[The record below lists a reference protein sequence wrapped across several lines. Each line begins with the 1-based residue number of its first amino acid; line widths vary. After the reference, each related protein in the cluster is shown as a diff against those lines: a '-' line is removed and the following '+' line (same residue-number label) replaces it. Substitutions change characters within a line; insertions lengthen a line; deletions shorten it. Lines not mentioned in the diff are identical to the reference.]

1 MLITDQYSS
10 QDVVDGNNKL
20 SIGKPSD
27 GSQFL
32 KIIGLE
38 GNNVV
43 AVKKVP
49 LASLHP
55 AIK

>member
-1 MLITDQYSS
+1 MLITDQYIS

-20 SIGKPSD
+20 SIGKPSG
-27 GSQFL
+27 GSRFL

-43 AVKKVP
+43 AVKKV
-49 LASLHP
+49 SLV
-55 AIK
+55 